1 MDSWWQLG
9 EHSGYSGEELELGRI
24 TCPFCEERGNFD
36 TARHAEK
43 KKPNGAKTLN
53 FDTLACGSCKGYVM
67 CLWSAGSSGLHDYR
81 VLPWPMR
88 VEKHPEHWPADVGR
102 FWLQA
107 HRSLA
112 DENWGAAAVMARSAL
127 QAALRGQGA
136 AGVNLKQEIAD
147 LASRGLLRPSSRSG
161 RTRSASSGT
170 TRPIRSLGRRR
181 RTRRTPGTSPSSSTS
196 CSSTCTRCRTGSRS
210 TARGRQEAAS
220 APRRRGSR
228 ERVSPDEADRRTVTG
243 RRPQPPPLDNRPAPP

>member
-9 EHSGYSGEELELGRI
+9 EHSGYSGDELALFRI

-36 TARHAEK
+36 TVRHAEK

-53 FDTLACGSCKGYVM
+53 FDTLECGSCKGYVM

-112 DENWGAAAVMARSAL
+112 DENWDAAAVMARSAL
-127 QAALRGQGA
+127 QASLREQKA
-136 AGVNLKQEIAD
+136 AGANLKQEIAD
-147 LASRGLLRPSSRSG
+147 LASRGLLPPLIKEWSDTLRELG
-161 RTRSASSGT
+161 NDSAHPKPGQAPT
-170 TRPIRSLGRRR
+170 DPKDARDVTQFLDFLLEYLYSLPHRIEQYRAREAGGGKRAPAPRAR
-181 RTRRTPGTSPSSSTS
+181 RT
-196 CSSTCTRCRTGSRS
+196 
-210 TARGRQEAAS
+210 
-220 APRRRGSR
+220 
-228 ERVSPDEADRRTVTG
+228 
-243 RRPQPPPLDNRPAPP
+243 